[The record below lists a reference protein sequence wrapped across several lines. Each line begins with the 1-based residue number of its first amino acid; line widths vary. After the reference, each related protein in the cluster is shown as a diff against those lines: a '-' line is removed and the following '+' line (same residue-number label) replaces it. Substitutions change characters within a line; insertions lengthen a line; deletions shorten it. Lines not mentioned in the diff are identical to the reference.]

1 MNNILQKILANKT
14 PEEFAAE
21 ILQVRKKIG
30 QDNEFD
36 MSVEEAL
43 GIDVQPSINFKHTDI
58 KISPVSM
65 GAVYQEAID
74 NLKPV
79 KLENFENIGI
89 SKVSLTDITDT
100 FDKVASYPLVA

>member
-43 GIDVQPSINFKHTDI
+43 GIDVQPSINFEK
-58 KISPVSM
+58 M
-65 GAVYQEAID
+65 QEQ
-74 NLKPV
+74 K
-79 KLENFENIGI
+79 ENKNH
-89 SKVSLTDITDT
+89 
-100 FDKVASYPLVA
+100 